1 MLEIPRISGQTRGIR
16 VFFIATEANVSVE
29 QQNEAWGTNLNFSQL
44 GTQMSPNSDPW

>member
-29 QQNEAWGTNLNFSQL
+29 QQNEAWGTKFEFFAAGHSNV
-44 GTQMSPNSDPW
+44 T